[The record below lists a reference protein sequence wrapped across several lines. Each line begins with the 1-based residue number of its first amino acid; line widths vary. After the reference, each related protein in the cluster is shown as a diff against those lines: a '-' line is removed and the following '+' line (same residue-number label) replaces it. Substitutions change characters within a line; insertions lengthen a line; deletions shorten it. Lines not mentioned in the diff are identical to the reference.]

1 MGPEKAHSCEGRREV
16 ASPANLVRMA
26 RPCDAFEA
34 NLGTIIF
41 IKGPWG
47 VNQLVAGPV
56 CLFQV
61 VL

>member
-1 MGPEKAHSCEGRREV
+1 
-16 ASPANLVRMA
+16 MA
-26 RPCDAFEA
+26 RPGDAFEA

-47 VNQLVAGPV
+47 VNQFVPGAV